1 MYIFDPSFFSNDAW
15 KVAQKKRPIP
25 YWYTKYI
32 TGYLQFKGFLF
43 FTFDP
48 VAKYSQ
54 LSIKPSVLLN
64 DLVYFFF
71 QKVSIKWPGPSKKKS
86 IVLFYFRA
94 ASANFWAL
102 LNNLQG
108 AA

>member
-48 VAKYSQ
+48 VAKFSQ
-54 LSIKPSVLLN
+54 LSIKRSVLLN
-64 DLVYFFF
+64 DLVWFFF
-71 QKVSIKWPGPSKKKS
+71 KK
-86 IVLFYFRA
+86 F
-94 ASANFWAL
+94 L
-102 LNNLQG
+102 LNDQVHLRKNQLLCFISG
-108 AA
+108 PPWLILVY

>member
-64 DLVYFFF
+64 DQVRLRKNQLYCFISGLPRPIFGL
-71 QKVSIKWPGPSKKKS
+71 KSIKRP
-86 IVLFYFRA
+86 VLSFIQILEA
-94 ASANFWAL
+94 
-102 LNNLQG
+102 
-108 AA
+108 